1 MATEK
6 KQAELQETV
15 VSETKEKKQ
24 TKTAKKASTTKKTSA
39 SKAETK
45 AESEKAAKTTTKK
58 QSAWTVGTCHGFCF
72 DRD

>member
-39 SKAETK
+39 SKA
-45 AESEKAAKTTTKK
+45 ARSGP
-58 QSAWTVGTCHGFCF
+58 Q
-72 DRD
+72 DRRRDPRPLR

>member
-39 SKAETK
+39 SKEIGRAH
-45 AESEKAAKTTTKK
+45 
-58 QSAWTVGTCHGFCF
+58 V
-72 DRD
+72 